1 MASVLACGFT
11 NTKAEFLSVPQ
22 DDDDPLLLLLV
33 AEAMVERMM
42 EAPAVQA
49 KRTYSIIIWDAGDA
63 TSLGIGAPLC
73 SVLAERRDDD
83 SDMRRDRIKLWKN
96 SHALFKTAITTLN
109 STTSLV
115 MIEV

>member
-49 KRTYSIIIWDAGDA
+49 KRTYSIM
-63 TSLGIGAPLC
+63 
-73 SVLAERRDDD
+73 
-83 SDMRRDRIKLWKN
+83 MRRCRSSNGDGVFGDRG
-96 SHALFKTAITTLN
+96 STLFGFGGEKESGGDLTMT
-109 STTSLV
+109 
-115 MIEV
+115 

>member
-49 KRTYSIIIWDAGDA
+49 KRTYSIKMSNGVFGDRGS
-63 TSLGIGAPLC
+63 T
-73 SVLAERRDDD
+73 
-83 SDMRRDRIKLWKN
+83 
-96 SHALFKTAITTLN
+96 LFGFGGEKESGGDLTMT
-109 STTSLV
+109 
-115 MIEV
+115 

>member
-1 MASVLACGFT
+1 VASVLACGFT

-49 KRTYSIIIWDAGDA
+49 KRTYSI
-63 TSLGIGAPLC
+63 
-73 SVLAERRDDD
+73 
-83 SDMRRDRIKLWKN
+83 M
-96 SHALFKTAITTLN
+96 
-109 STTSLV
+109 
-115 MIEV
+115 

>member
-49 KRTYSIIIWDAGDA
+49 KRTYSIMMRQA
-63 TSLGIGAPLC
+63 TKRERVFLGIGAPLC
-73 SVLAERRDDD
+73 SVFLGE
-83 SDMRRDRIKLWKN
+83 KEWCCG
-96 SHALFKTAITTLN
+96 
-109 STTSLV
+109 V
-115 MIEV
+115 